1 MLPPRTRRTLWLA
14 CSICLAALWPPTLQA
29 DDEDD
34 ARPRSQRELPVRD
47 DDVDPAHSTPDPT
60 PPVPNVLAETP
71 RAERLTVVE
80 QAGVGGP
87 LAYASATV
95 LEVGGSGAMSV
106 SGERLYLR
114 MAPFVAWFVVDG
126 FRLSYMHE
134 LYVSKVEKDYR
145 ISTALVLGGDVHFR
159 LSDRLLIGTGPE
171 VGALYNGD
179 KWGVL
184 IRPKVTLD
192 ILIGRSGILHPGLFF
207 SWSSV
212 DIIDA
217 SGQDTPGEN
226 IAFGFDIAYAAM
238 F

>member
-1 MLPPRTRRTLWLA
+1 MVLGSRWALVVLA
-14 CSICLAALWPPTLQA
+14 WVAVVPAQA
-29 DDEDD
+29 DE
-34 ARPRSQRELPVRD
+34 AGSAHRPQRDLPVRD
-47 DDVDPAHSTPDPT
+47 DDVDAEHATPDPT
-60 PPVPNVLAETP
+60 PVVPNVLDETP

-95 LEVGGSGAMSV
+95 LEVGGSGSMSV
-106 SGERLYLR
+106 SGDRLYLR

-126 FRLSYMHE
+126 FRLSYTHE
-134 LYVSKVEKDYR
+134 LYTSKYEKKYR
-145 ISTALVLGGDVHFR
+145 VSTAMLVGGEVHFK
-159 LSDRLLIGTGPE
+159 LNDRLLIGTGPE

-179 KWGVL
+179 KWGVM

-192 ILIGRSGILHPGLFF
+192 ILVGRSAILHPGLFF
-207 SWSSV
+207 SWSSA

-217 SGQDTPGEN
+217 AGDNTPGEN
-226 IAFGFDIAYAAM
+226 IAFGMDIAYAAM

>member
-1 MLPPRTRRTLWLA
+1 MLPPFLRHTSWFPCLV
-14 CSICLAALWPPTLQA
+14 CLAVLWSQSA
-29 DDEDD
+29 HAEDNPKER
-34 ARPRSQRELPVRD
+34 ARREPKVRD
-47 DDVDPAHSTPDPT
+47 DDVDPEHSTPDPT

-95 LEVGGSGAMSV
+95 LEVGGSGSMSI

-114 MAPFVAWFVVDG
+114 MAPYVAWFVVDG
-126 FRLSYMHE
+126 FRLSYTHE
-134 LYVSKVEKDYR
+134 LYVSKLEKDYR
-145 ISTALVLGGDVHFR
+145 ISTAILAGGDVHFR
-159 LSDRLLIGTGPE
+159 LNDRLLIGAGPE
-171 VGALYNGD
+171 LGALYNGA
-179 KWGVL
+179 KWGAM
-184 IRPKVTLD
+184 IRPKLTLD
-192 ILIGRSGILHPGLFF
+192 ILVGRSAILHPGLFF

-217 SGQDTPGEN
+217 SGQNTPGEH

>member
-1 MLPPRTRRTLWLA
+1 MLPPSPSRTLWSTTVL
-14 CSICLAALWPPTLQA
+14 CLALCTQA
-29 DDEDD
+29 ARAEDEPKQK
-34 ARPRSQRELPVRD
+34 PRRELKVRD
-47 DDVDPAHSTPDPT
+47 DDVDLAHFTPDPT
-60 PPVPNVLAETP
+60 PRVPNVLAETP

-95 LEVGGSGAMSV
+95 LEVGGSGSVSV
-106 SGERLYLR
+106 SGERFYLR

-126 FRLSYMHE
+126 FRLSYTHE
-134 LYVSKVEKDYR
+134 LYVSKYEKDYR
-145 ISTALVLGGDVHFR
+145 ISTAVLAGADVHFR
-159 LSDRLLIGTGPE
+159 LSDRLLIATGPE
-171 VGALYNGD
+171 LGALYNGV
-179 KWGVL
+179 KWGAM

-192 ILIGRSGILHPGLFF
+192 ILIGRSAILHPGLFF

-212 DIIDA
+212 DVIDA
-217 SGQDTPGEN
+217 AGQDTPGEN